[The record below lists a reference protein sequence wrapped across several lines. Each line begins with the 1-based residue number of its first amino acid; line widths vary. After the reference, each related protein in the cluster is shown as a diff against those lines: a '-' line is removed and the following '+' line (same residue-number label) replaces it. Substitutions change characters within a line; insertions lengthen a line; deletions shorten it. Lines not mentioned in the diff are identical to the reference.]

1 MVVRILLGLLLLALA
16 LGADTALAERPTE
29 CADDDKVSRG
39 SRFDQQMCK
48 WDLNL
53 SDITH
58 VELVIE
64 EIEHQNAPYCQRVY
78 RFYGVNYERDFRP
91 VVSADNAEGT
101 IRSYDSLSAAFYKY
115 YYDIGDIRSWQSWH
129 IRLQRYG
136 QGSQPRWSDWF
147 NFTDTISHDDLIS
160 DDRTSE
166 DYFYFSGGNDNYI
179 DFRSRGLY
187 PVSEVV
193 SLETGTVEYPLMQ
206 LALSVAGIYTAAE
219 SLAPYYT
226 DRFSPGIPPPPN
238 RARSSWGVQMNACLD
253 NIQSRLDSEAE
264 MRRIEEERVAQE
276 ARAKA
281 DAAIAERKAAEEAA
295 AAAAEAEAVRLAA
308 ESQARVDA
316 IKLASAKELERKAQE
331 TELAR
336 TQALKASFERKKAID
351 AVLSNIIRIRL
362 AGIEE
367 RRALTKTFLEAQVA
381 VSDEFKTEVA
391 EYESRI
397 AEYDKLNGLLLD
409 HLDNHRALMERKI
422 EEAQAAEEEQRR
434 RLDDIVVV
442 PGDNAT
448 STPTQ

>member
-29 CADDDKVSRG
+29 CADDDRVSEG

-53 SDITH
+53 SEITH

-64 EIEHQNAPYCQRVY
+64 EMEYRSAPYCQRVY
-78 RFYGVNYERDFRP
+78 RFYGVDYERDFKPIVNNDGVAGSITVSDSPRSRP
-91 VVSADNAEGT
+91 AGQYWN
-101 IRSYDSLSAAFYKY
+101 
-115 YYDIGDIRSWQSWH
+115 WH
-129 IRLQRYG
+129 ARLQRYG
-136 QGSQPRWSDWF
+136 TGQQPEWGGWFRW
-147 NFTDTISHDDLIS
+147 TESHDRNS
-160 DDRTSE
+160 R
-166 DYFYFSGGNDNYI
+166 FYFSGGADNYI
-179 DFRSRGLY
+179 EFRGQRIY

-193 SLETGTVEYPLMQ
+193 PLDAGTTEVTHMQ
-206 LALSVAGIYTAAE
+206 LAFGWYIVFGSDRVGPN
-219 SLAPYYT
+219 PYYI
-226 DRFSPGIPPPPN
+226 DRFSPEILPPPN

-422 EEAQAAEEEQRR
+422 EEARAAEEEQRR

>member
-1 MVVRILLGLLLLALA
+1 MVVRILLGLLLSALA

-29 CADDDKVSRG
+29 CADDDKVSEG

-53 SDITH
+53 SEITH
-58 VELVIE
+58 VELAIE
-64 EIEHQNAPYCQRVY
+64 EMEYENAPYCQRVY
-78 RFYGVNYERDFRP
+78 RFYGVDYERDFKP
-91 VVSADNAEGT
+91 IVNNDGVAGSITA
-101 IRSYDSLSAAFYKY
+101 YDSPRSRGSSWYVRFQG
-115 YYDIGDIRSWQSWH
+115 YDTGQQPEWRSW
-129 IRLQRYG
+129 I
-136 QGSQPRWSDWF
+136 DWTYRTGTR
-147 NFTDTISHDDLIS
+147 NGRDLN
-160 DDRTSE
+160 
-166 DYFYFSGGNDNYI
+166 FYFSGGADNYI
-179 DFRSRGLY
+179 EIKDRWIY

-193 SLETGTVEYPLMQ
+193 SLDAGTTEVTLMQ
-206 LALSVAGIYTAAE
+206 LAFGLDHGYGVQPNRPS
-219 SLAPYYT
+219 PYYV
-226 DRFSPGIPPPPN
+226 DRFGPEIPPPPN
-238 RARSSWGVQMNACLD
+238 MARSSWGVQMNACLD

-295 AAAAEAEAVRLAA
+295 AAGAEAEAVRLAA

-367 RRALTKTFLEAQVA
+367 RRALTKTFLEAQVT
-381 VSDEFKTEVA
+381 VSEEFKAEVA

-434 RLDDIVVV
+434 RLEDIVVV

>member
-29 CADDDKVSRG
+29 CADDDKVSEG

-53 SDITH
+53 SEITH
-58 VELVIE
+58 VELAIE
-64 EIEHQNAPYCQRVY
+64 EMEYENAPYCQRVY
-78 RFYGVNYERDFRP
+78 RFYGVNYERDFKP
-91 VVSADNAEGT
+91 IVNSDGAAGSITV
-101 IRSYDSLSAAFYKY
+101 YDSP
-115 YYDIGDIRSWQSWH
+115 RSPSHGWYA
-129 IRLQRYG
+129 RLQSYG
-136 QGSQPRWSDWF
+136 TGQQPKWGRWVHW
-147 NFTDTISHDDLIS
+147 TDNVVS
-160 DDRTSE
+160 DDR
-166 DYFYFSGGNDNYI
+166 FYFSGGADNYI
-179 DFRSRGLY
+179 EFRARRIY

-193 SLETGTVEYPLMQ
+193 SLDASTTEYTLMQ
-206 LALSVAGIYTAAE
+206 LRATRS
-219 SLAPYYT
+219 SYYV
-226 DRFSPGIPPPPN
+226 DRFSPEILPPPN

-281 DAAIAERKAAEEAA
+281 DSAIAERKAAEEAA
-295 AAAAEAEAVRLAA
+295 AAVAEAEAVRLAA

-351 AVLSNIIRIRL
+351 AVLSNIIRIRF

>member
-29 CADDDKVSRG
+29 CADADKVSEG

-53 SDITH
+53 SEITH

-64 EIEHQNAPYCQRVY
+64 EMEYKNALYCQRVY
-78 RFYGVNYERDFRP
+78 RFYGVNYKRDFEP
-91 VVSADNAEGT
+91 VVNNDGVAGSIT
-101 IRSYDSLSAAFYKY
+101 VYDSPGSPGHNWYVRFQSYGTGQQPKW
-115 YYDIGDIRSWQSWH
+115 GGWNHWTDIRG
-129 IRLQRYG
+129 RG
-136 QGSQPRWSDWF
+136 GS
-147 NFTDTISHDDLIS
+147 
-160 DDRTSE
+160 
-166 DYFYFSGGNDNYI
+166 FYFSGGADNYI
-179 DFRSRGLY
+179 EFRARRTY

-193 SLETGTVEYPLMQ
+193 SLDASTIEVTLMQ
-206 LALSVAGIYTAAE
+206 LALGLDNQLGLRS
-219 SLAPYYT
+219 PYYV
-226 DRFSPGIPPPPN
+226 DRFSPGIPPAPN

-295 AAAAEAEAVRLAA
+295 AAVAEAEAVRLAA

-381 VSDEFKTEVA
+381 VSDEFKAEVA

>member
-1 MVVRILLGLLLLALA
+1 
-16 LGADTALAERPTE
+16 
-29 CADDDKVSRG
+29 
-39 SRFDQQMCK
+39 
-48 WDLNL
+48 
-53 SDITH
+53 
-58 VELVIE
+58 
-64 EIEHQNAPYCQRVY
+64 
-78 RFYGVNYERDFRP
+78 
-91 VVSADNAEGT
+91 
-101 IRSYDSLSAAFYKY
+101 
-115 YYDIGDIRSWQSWH
+115 
-129 IRLQRYG
+129 
-136 QGSQPRWSDWF
+136 
-147 NFTDTISHDDLIS
+147 
-160 DDRTSE
+160 
-166 DYFYFSGGNDNYI
+166 
-179 DFRSRGLY
+179 
-187 PVSEVV
+187 
-193 SLETGTVEYPLMQ
+193 MQ
-206 LALSVAGIYTAAE
+206 LVFDLRPNPYSSGREPKPTIP
-219 SLAPYYT
+219 SPYYN
-226 DRFSPGIPPPPN
+226 DRFSPQIPPPSN

-295 AAAAEAEAVRLAA
+295 AAVAEAEAVRLAA

-367 RRALTKTFLEAQVA
+367 RRALTKTFLEAQVT
-381 VSDEFKTEVA
+381 VSDEFKAEVA

-422 EEAQAAEEEQRR
+422 EEARAAEEEQRR